1 MNDKITD
8 RSAICIVSPGHA
20 AFALTLIGFGI
31 QGLVQR
37 DFAAIWQ
44 PVPAGVPAR
53 AVLIFLCALVPLAS
67 GIGLF
72 WRRAAATAAR
82 VLLAFLLLWFL
93 LLRVPHIFVSFSV
106 GVWYSSCQTA
116 VIMAAAWVLYAW
128 FAAESD
134 RHRLGFV
141 TAGRS
146 ARIARVLYGLALI
159 PFGLA
164 HFLYLQATAPLVPD
178 WLPAHAAWA
187 YFTGGTFIAAG
198 LAVLTVSMHG
208 SLPHFQ
214 RCRSVCSRCWCGSR
228 SCCPAPTPGS
238 GPSSSF
244 RGRSRPA
251 AG

>member
-8 RSAICIVSPGHA
+8 RSAIRIVSPGHA

-53 AVLIFLCALVPLAS
+53 AVLIFLCGLVPLAS

-72 WRRAAATAAR
+72 WRRAAATAAG
-82 VLLAFLLLWFL
+82 VLFAFLLLWFL

-116 VIMAAAWVLYAW
+116 VIVAAAWVLYAS

-141 TAGRS
+141 TEVRS
-146 ARIARVLYGLALI
+146 A
-159 PFGLA
+159 
-164 HFLYLQATAPLVPD
+164 
-178 WLPAHAAWA
+178 
-187 YFTGGTFIAAG
+187 
-198 LAVLTVSMHG
+198 
-208 SLPHFQ
+208 
-214 RCRSVCSRCWCGSR
+214 
-228 SCCPAPTPGS
+228 
-238 GPSSSF
+238 
-244 RGRSRPA
+244 
-251 AG
+251 